1 MFYMKIQPIREDIAD
16 IVEGMVRFVL
26 EDTKEIEF
34 IKILLSLI
42 RQISTSYN
50 TLILL
55 YQSIIYIVITLC

>member
-1 MFYMKIQPIREDIAD
+1 MKIQPIREDIAD

-50 TLILL
+50 TLILINVL
-55 YQSIIYIVITLC
+55 YIL